1 MRFNTAVL
9 LRAGLVLSLLASYGC
24 RTASSA
30 VMRDGP
36 PPTPAPAAGASS
48 DDSAVESSPR
58 TLEPGD
64 TGSEAADSEVADSGL
79 EPGAPKAAGA
89 EEPYKN
95 TIKWTTA
102 TEVDNFGFDVYRSGV
117 EDGPFDKINAEI
129 IEGAGTTDEPT
140 RYEFVDDTID
150 PTREYYY
157 YIESVSMSGVR
168 EQFTPIGKI
177 RAKKP
182 LPNEAESE
190 GGSDGVR

>member
-1 MRFNTAVL
+1 MRLPAIVL
-9 LRAGLVLSLLASYGC
+9 LRAALVLSLLPMCGC
-24 RTASSA
+24 RTVSSA
-30 VMRDGP
+30 ALQDA
-36 PPTPAPAAGASS
+36 PTPAPESVVVAAP
-48 DDSAVESSPR
+48 DDSAAESSSKTPDAVDAVSK
-58 TLEPGD
+58 TAGSKPEP
-64 TGSEAADSEVADSGL
+64 TGPET
-79 EPGAPKAAGA
+79 AGA

-102 TEVDNFGFDVYRSGV
+102 TEVDNFGFDVYRSGS
-117 EDGPFDKINAEI
+117 EDGPFDKINAEV

-168 EQFTPIGKI
+168 EKFTPIGKI
-177 RAKKP
+177 RAKISS
-182 LPNEAESE
+182 PNEAESE